1 MASNDTT
8 LDKLRFLE
16 TLYRRG
22 YQSDVI
28 DRSLDK
34 MIALELA
41 KARRELTEL
50 QARLKIFEQ
59 QYQMS
64 SEEFYRRFQAGEMG
78 DSIEVVEWSI
88 FYDMWESVRTRLDI
102 LEAESP

>member
-50 QARLKIFEQ
+50 QARLEIFEQ

>member
-16 TLYRRG
+16 TLYHHG

-50 QARLKIFEQ
+50 QARLEIFEQ

-64 SEEFYRRFQAGEMG
+64 SDRH
-78 DSIEVVEWSI
+78 
-88 FYDMWESVRTRLDI
+88 
-102 LEAESP
+102 